1 MLQEVKLAIEELSA
15 AFVRGPEGPELYALL
30 SLAGIG
36 LSLWL
41 LVLLLKRRRSRPVAS
56 LVEPSETRED
66 HFSGKGPAQP
76 TQEIVATQ
84 AELRELVQGFSALAV
99 KVVRALERDGE
110 CNKLAVP
117 QSRVRELLELGLDP
131 TEVALATGL
140 AVGEVALLMNLQKVR
155 LGTGRDATTSS
166 SDGGSASEAV
176 HPSNGKSGLGQI
188 TDARS

>member
-1 MLQEVKLAIEELSA
+1 MLQGITLVIEELSA

-41 LVLLLKRRRSRPVAS
+41 LVLLLKRRRSRPVVS

-66 HFSGKGPAQP
+66 HSVEEPAQP
-76 TQEIVATQ
+76 TQEIAAAQ
-84 AELRELVQGFSALAV
+84 AELRELVQGFSALAA

-110 CNKLAVP
+110 CNKLADP
-117 QSRVRELLELGLDP
+117 QSRVRELLELGLNP

-155 LGTGRDATTSS
+155 RGTGRDATTPS

-176 HPSNGKSGLGQI
+176 HISNGKSGLGQI